1 MQDETRSR
9 LEPRLS
15 PIAPLI
21 YRFILDDN
29 RPIFGQRS
37 PPDRPAAQRAQE
49 TGGNLDRRAAPGSV
63 LRLLSTAAIRL
74 HGKPI
79 RCIRERGA
87 EIIGRTLSS
96 APTAGRAAAPSSCC
110 REFHLDDFPLS
121 PLFEENY

>member
-15 PIAPLI
+15 PIAPFI

-49 TGGNLDRRAAPGSV
+49 TGVIWIAAPRRGSV
-63 LRLLSTAAIRL
+63 LRLLSATRRLPLGYTANPLGAS
-74 HGKPI
+74 
-79 RCIRERGA
+79 ERGA
-87 EIIGRTLSS
+87 
-96 APTAGRAAAPSSCC
+96 PK
-110 REFHLDDFPLS
+110 
-121 PLFEENY
+121 

>member
-37 PPDRPAAQRAQE
+37 PPDRPAAQCAQE
-49 TGGNLDRRAAPGSV
+49 TVGNLDRRAAPGSV
-63 LRLLSTAAIRL
+63 LRLLSATRRLPLGYTANPLGAS
-74 HGKPI
+74 
-79 RCIRERGA
+79 ERGA
-87 EIIGRTLSS
+87 
-96 APTAGRAAAPSSCC
+96 PK
-110 REFHLDDFPLS
+110 
-121 PLFEENY
+121 